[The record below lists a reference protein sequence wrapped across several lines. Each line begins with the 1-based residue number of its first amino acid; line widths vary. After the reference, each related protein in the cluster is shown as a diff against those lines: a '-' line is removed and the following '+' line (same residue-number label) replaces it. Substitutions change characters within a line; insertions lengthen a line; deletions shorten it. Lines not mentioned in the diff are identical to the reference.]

1 MSKNW
6 PGKKEVWRPF
16 QLEGKTRAKVEWF
29 CNYKLFPVARTKNWA
44 TNTFTFMGFQAA
56 QLVKNLPAM
65 RRTLFSSW
73 EDPLEREWI
82 PTPVFLGFPGA
93 SHSEESTS
101 NVGDLDLI
109 PGLGRPPGGG
119 HGNPLQHFCLE
130 KPHGLRCLVG
140 YIHGVAK
147 SRTWLRD

>member
-1 MSKNW
+1 
-6 PGKKEVWRPF
+6 
-16 QLEGKTRAKVEWF
+16 
-29 CNYKLFPVARTKNWA
+29 
-44 TNTFTFMGFQAA
+44 MGFPAA

-65 RRTLFSSW
+65 QENSVQFLGW

-82 PTPVFLGFPGA
+82 LTLVFLGFPGA

-119 HGNPLQHFCLE
+119 HGNPLQYFCLE
-130 KPHGLRCLVG
+130 KPHGQRCLVG
-140 YIHGVAK
+140 YIHEVAK
-147 SRTWLRD
+147 SQT